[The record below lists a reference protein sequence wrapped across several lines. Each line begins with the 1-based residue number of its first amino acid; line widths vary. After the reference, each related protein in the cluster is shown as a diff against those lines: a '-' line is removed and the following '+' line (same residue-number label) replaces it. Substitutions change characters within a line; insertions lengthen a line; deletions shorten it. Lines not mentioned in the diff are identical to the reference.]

1 MIYLFR
7 LTKAALDF
15 LQHFEIGILFYSRK
29 TLSYQCQVVNYPD
42 CNEYAYMR
50 HRASYGRM
58 ASWE

>member
-1 MIYLFR
+1 MICLFR

-42 CNEYAYMR
+42 LKSSE
-50 HRASYGRM
+50 SGTG
-58 ASWE
+58 